1 MQVIHSLFIWWFP
14 VSRQLVVA
22 VEKHFPMNFPT
33 PLMSKVFTCL
43 CGQEITT
50 RAQKLLERFNLT
62 YCHCSNKQS
71 GWCQM
76 QKILLNNSDQSLR
89 LISMNKYHDLRRH
102 VDRRHLRLCEDCN
115 KTVWRCAANWL
126 KQKDVNVHAV
136 LYQLLKCEVKQNQRL
151 KMASTSALT
160 HTFRRASHQSD
171 DSTAGRGVGLSE
183 LTPVWICCCRRPVQT
198 GAEAAANETDL
209 SQLK

>member
-1 MQVIHSLFIWWFP
+1 MYNDLNSPVFLLLYLHISWQLYFWFT
-14 VSRQLVVA
+14 RNKTFLKLNIFVVA
-22 VEKHFPMNFPT
+22 NKR
-33 PLMSKVFTCL
+33 SKVFTCL

-102 VDRRHLRLCEDCN
+102 VDCRRLRLCEDCN

-136 LYQLLKCEVKQNQRL
+136 LYQLLKCEVKQT
-151 KMASTSALT
+151 K
-160 HTFRRASHQSD
+160 D
-171 DSTAGRGVGLSE
+171 
-183 LTPVWICCCRRPVQT
+183 
-198 GAEAAANETDL
+198 
-209 SQLK
+209 